1 MQYFEIRPHG
11 VCAQLISFSLEDG
24 KLHDVH
30 FLGGCPGNQR
40 AIAKLLEDERAER
53 AVQILKGNRCG
64 NRPTSC
70 TDQLA
75 RGVEQAMNQTKETS
89 ATK

>member
-1 MQYFEIRPHG
+1 MQYFEMRPQG

-40 AIAKLLEDERAER
+40 AIAKLLEGERADR
-53 AVQILKGNRCG
+53 AVQILKGNQCG

-75 RGVEQAMNQTKETS
+75 RGVEQAMKQMADTS

>member
-1 MQYFEIRPHG
+1 MQYFEISPHG

-40 AIAKLLEDERAER
+40 AIAKLLEGERAER

-75 RGVEQAMNQTKETS
+75 RGVEQALTQVKES
-89 ATK
+89 ATGK